1 MNHRVRKLVILAL
14 LALTLPALSQTPRSA
29 SSGPKIII
37 KELEIEGTSTIDTT
51 QLNDI
56 RDSLLELRITED
68 PKELAQRLRNA
79 FQERGYFDA
88 DVASVNIKALDPLAR
103 PKPVKVQATVSDGP
117 RFLLGNIIFAGYRSL
132 PPERLREAFP
142 LPIGEFFSSAKVRSG
157 LEKLLELYNA
167 SGYLDF
173 SAVPNVNKSG
183 EARISLT
190 IQVHEGPQ
198 YHFKEFKTHG
208 DPELG
213 ARLLSRWQLEP
224 GAAFDAFYV
233 GKFLDENSSLLPR
246 GFSRSRDLNIAQNC
260 RDAVVSVEM
269 NLDPQKPYTQSPSVT
284 NCDEKKDEDE

>member
-1 MNHRVRKLVILAL
+1 MNHRLPRLAILTL
-14 LALTLPALSQTPRSA
+14 LALTLPLLSQTPRSTP
-29 SSGPKIII
+29 SGPKIII
-37 KELEIEGTSTIDTT
+37 KELGIEGTSTIDTA

-56 RDSLLELRITED
+56 RDSLLELRMTD
-68 PKELAQRLRNA
+68 DTKELAQRLRNA
-79 FQERGYFDA
+79 FQERGYFDV

-173 SAVPNVNKSG
+173 SAVPSVNKSG
-183 EARISLT
+183 EASISLT

-213 ARLLSRWQLEP
+213 SRLLSRWQLEP
-224 GAAFDAFYV
+224 GAVFDAFYV
-233 GKFLDENSSLLPR
+233 QKFLDENSSLLPSN
-246 GFSRSRDLNIAQNC
+246 FAKSRDLNIAQNC
-260 RDAVVSVEM
+260 RDAIVSVEM
-269 NLDPQKPYTQSPSVT
+269 NLDPQKPYTPTPNVT
-284 NCDEKKDEDE
+284 NCDEKKEEGQ